1 MARGA
6 RMTFEGDFRDFDP
19 PSEVRG
25 QPIEFKPT
33 VGDPEDYPL
42 QALPPRLAECIQALV
57 KIVQIPTSIAAQAVL
72 GACSIVAQTRIEIKM
87 PTREIVPSSLFL
99 FSVAA
104 SGDRKSGCD
113 KLALGPVYRR
123 EKEMREGFEA
133 KQQQFSI
140 EKAAH
145 DAAVKTAKTGKKN
158 RFQIQEALEACGAPP
173 TPPALPML
181 LVEEPT
187 IEGIVKLLDEAY
199 PSIGLFSDEGAQFLG
214 GYSMQDEQ
222 QAKTGAMLSQL
233 WDGKPIKRVRGTD
246 VTKILDG
253 RRMSLHLMVQPG
265 VAMKLF
271 GNKAL
276 RDQGMMSRMLITF
289 PKSIKGTRFW
299 KEPTQED
306 LDALA
311 SYQSRLSSLLQG
323 AFSRMDPETK
333 NLEFSQVEL
342 QPAARELWIAFS
354 DHLEGQQGPEGALAE
369 VSDLASKMAQH
380 ALRLAAVIS
389 YFQGGEH
396 VVRDGISVDAMKAGI
411 ALGQFYLSEA
421 LRLFNAGAI
430 DDDSEN
436 AQTLVD
442 FIRKEK
448 LDKVGKRWLS
458 RNCPKPVRAATVLKR
473 ALELLVEQ
481 GHLVAIGGGGE
492 FKARGEKHTE
502 RAVYTVIYPDDAA

>member
-1 MARGA
+1 V
-6 RMTFEGDFRDFDP
+6 TFEGDFREFDP
-19 PSEVRG
+19 PSEFVPG
-25 QPIEFKPT
+25 QPIEFRPS
-33 VGDPEDYPL
+33 VGDPEEYPL
-42 QALPPRLAECIQALV
+42 HALPQRLADCIQGLV
-57 KIVQIPTSIAAQAVL
+57 DIVQIPTSIAAQAVL
-72 GACSIVAQTRIEIKM
+72 GACAIVAQTRIEIEM
-87 PTREIVPSSLFL
+87 PTGETIPSSLFL
-99 FSVAA
+99 FTVAA
-104 SGDRKSGCD
+104 SGDRKSSCD
-113 KLALGPVYRR
+113 KRALGPIYRR
-123 EKEMREGFEA
+123 EKELREAFEP

-145 DAAVKTAKTGKKN
+145 ETAVKSAKGGKKN
-158 RFQIQEALEACGAPP
+158 RFQIEEALKECGPPP

-289 PKSIKGTRFW
+289 PKSMKGQRLW
-299 KEPTQED
+299 KE
-306 LDALA
+306 A
-311 SYQSRLSSLLQG
+311 SPKSRDDVAAYQSRLDSLLQG
-323 AFSRMDPETK
+323 AFSRMDPETRK
-333 NLEFSQVEL
+333 LEFSTVQL

-354 DHLEGQQGPEGALAE
+354 DHLEKQQGPDGMLAE

-389 YFQGGEH
+389 YFQGGEY
-396 VVRDGISVDAMKAGI
+396 VVREGISVDAMKAGI

-421 LRLFNAGAI
+421 LRLFNAGSV
-430 DDDSEN
+430 DEDSEN

-448 LDKVGKRWLS
+448 LDRVGKRWLS
-458 RNCPKPVRAATVLKR
+458 RNCPKPVRAAIVLKR

-492 FKARGEKHTE
+492 FRARGEKHSE
-502 RAVYTVIYPDDAA
+502 RTVYTVIYPDDAK